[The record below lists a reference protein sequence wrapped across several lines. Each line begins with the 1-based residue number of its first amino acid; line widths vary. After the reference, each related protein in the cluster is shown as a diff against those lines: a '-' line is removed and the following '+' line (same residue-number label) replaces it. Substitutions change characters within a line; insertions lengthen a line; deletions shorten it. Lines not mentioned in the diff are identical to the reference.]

1 MKYTAKWGPKGFLV
15 SAGRVV
21 PFMGLS
27 STVSVK
33 ADTQND
39 TSGTAQTNQK
49 GRELQPISF
58 STTYLRAA
66 GVDPRA
72 QVEEWEALVGH
83 SYPLIIGGKRF
94 GPAKLMLESVSTSE
108 VLTTN
113 DGTFLQAKVAL
124 TFKEYTENSAATV
137 TSAASASIG
146 SAAASDSR
154 VAAAYAEAV
163 SEKKTALSTG
173 ASRADRATKKIDRNV
188 MVMAL

>member
-1 MKYTAKWGPKGFLV
+1 MQYTARWGPKGFLV

-21 PFMGLS
+21 PFVGLS

-39 TSGTAQTNQK
+39 TSGTAQTNKK

-72 QVEEWEALVGH
+72 QVEEWEALVGE

-94 GPAKLMLESVSTSE
+94 GPAKLMLKSVNTSE

-124 TFKEYTENSAATV
+124 TFEEYTENSAATV
-137 TSAASASIG
+137 TSASSAG
-146 SAAASDSR
+146 SAASDSR
-154 VAAAYAEAV
+154 IAAAYASAV
-163 SEKKTALSTG
+163 AEKQTALTTG
-173 ASRADRATKKIDRNV
+173 ASIADRATKKIDRT
-188 MVMAL
+188 VMAL